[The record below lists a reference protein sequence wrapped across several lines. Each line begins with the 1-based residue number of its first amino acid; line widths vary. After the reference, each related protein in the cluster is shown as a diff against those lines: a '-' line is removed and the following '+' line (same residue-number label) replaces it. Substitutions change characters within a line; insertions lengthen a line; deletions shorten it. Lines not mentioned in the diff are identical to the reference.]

1 MKVLKPDHLG
11 IAVKNLDEGIK
22 FYTDV
27 LGLKLAGRETL
38 AARNVEIAFLECG
51 GTELELVQPISPE
64 SAVAKHIEN
73 NGEGIYH
80 LALQVD
86 NIVDALAELKQKGL
100 HLRDETPR
108 QGAGGA
114 KIAFLEPESAFGVTL
129 ELVEKNNA
137 G

>member
-11 IAVKNLDEGIK
+11 IAVKNLDESIR

-51 GTELELVQPISPE
+51 ETELELVQPTSPD
-64 SAVAKHIEN
+64 SAVAKYIEK
-73 NGEGIYH
+73 NGEGLYH
-80 LALQVD
+80 LALRVD
-86 NIVDALAELKQKGL
+86 NIEDALVYLKQKGVK
-100 HLRDETPR
+100 LRDETPR
-108 QGAGGA
+108 QGGGGA

-129 ELVEKNNA
+129 ELVGKK
-137 G
+137 